1 MGKGGGGSLEIL
13 VEELVRVVMKS
24 PVARE
29 ILEQHKGSTKYSWYI
44 VNVKLFTP
52 H

>member
-29 ILEQHKGSTKYSWYI
+29 ILEQHKGSTKYS
-44 VNVKLFTP
+44 
-52 H
+52 